1 MTFKLFGQNWHST
14 PQSSSISLACVSENC
29 ERKNDEKHYNI
40 VIKKAIHKE
49 DDKHCLT

>member
-29 ERKNDEKHYNI
+29 ERKQIKDKEKMKTSLISQNVYH
-40 VIKKAIHKE
+40 
-49 DDKHCLT
+49 DM